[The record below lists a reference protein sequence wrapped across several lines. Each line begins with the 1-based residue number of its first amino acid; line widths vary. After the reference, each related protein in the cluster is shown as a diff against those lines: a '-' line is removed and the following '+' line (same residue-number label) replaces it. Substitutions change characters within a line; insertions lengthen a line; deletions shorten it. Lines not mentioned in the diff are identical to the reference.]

1 MQLNKAIYE
10 TEMQVRPD
18 DIDMFMHVHSS
29 RYIDYVFAARYEQ
42 MERCYKM
49 PMKEFMENGFGWVIN
64 ATTMN
69 FKRPLKMG
77 DTFIVKTNLEEM
89 ARTSCK
95 VIFSIINKAT
105 GKISCDG
112 EFHYTMINLKTERA
126 ETVPQWII
134 DRYSVE
140 HV

>member
-1 MQLNKAIYE
+1 MQLNTQVYE

-18 DIDMFMHVHSS
+18 DIDMFQHVHSS
-29 RYIDYVFAARYEQ
+29 RYIDYVLAARFDQ
-42 MERCYKM
+42 MSQFYKM
-49 PMKEFMENGFGWVIN
+49 PMSEFLENGFGWVIN
-64 ATTMN
+64 ATTIQY
-69 FKRPLKMG
+69 KRPLKLG

-89 ARTSCK
+89 ARTGCIVK
-95 VIFSIINKAT
+95 FSIIIKSS

-112 EFHYTMINLKTERA
+112 VFNYTMINLKTTRA

-134 DRYSVE
+134 DRYSVD